1 MPITKNVSAIF
12 FDMDGTLV
20 DSETLTEP
28 TVVTLCEELGIENV
42 DIECTQFFGH
52 SWLEIERRIIAYYP
66 KLEGMVDFPA
76 RMQSIFNELLISMQ
90 PPLIKG
96 SRELLIAASQIMPVA
111 IVSSSGR
118 ESISE
123 TIRRMDVSKNVS
135 FYAGFE
141 DYEKCKPEPDG
152 YLKAAEMLNIDP
164 HECMVFEDSVA
175 GIQSAKNAGMQV
187 VNISFRCADKE
198 TAANLADLV
207 VDDYTDLPADFL
219 ESISK

>member
-1 MPITKNVSAIF
+1 
-12 FDMDGTLV
+12 MDGTLV

-28 TVVTLCEELGIENV
+28 TVVTLCQELGIENV

-66 KLEGMVDFPA
+66 QLAGKIDFPA
-76 RMQSIFNELLISMQ
+76 RMQSLFNDLLISMQ
-90 PPLIKG
+90 PPLING
-96 SRELLIAASQIMPVA
+96 SRETLIAASQIMPVA

-123 TIRRMDVSKNVS
+123 TIRRMDVAENVS

-141 DYEKCKPEPDG
+141 DYDKCKPEPDG

-164 HECMVFEDSVA
+164 AECLVFEDSVT
-175 GIQSAKNAGMQV
+175 GIQSAKNAGTQV
-187 VNISFRCADKE
+187 VNISFRCADRE
-198 TAANLADLV
+198 TAARLADMV
-207 VDDYTDLPADFL
+207 IRDYTDLPPDFL
-219 ESISK
+219 ESIRK

>member
-1 MPITKNVSAIF
+1 MPIIKKVSAVF

-52 SWLEIERRIIAYYP
+52 SWLEIERRIITYYP
-66 KLEGMVDFPA
+66 QLSGKADFPA
-76 RMQSIFNELLISMQ
+76 RMQSLFNELLISMQ

-96 SRELLIAASQIMPVA
+96 SRKMLIAASQIMPVA
-111 IVSSSGR
+111 VVSSTGR
-118 ESISE
+118 DSITE
-123 TIRRMDVSKNVS
+123 TIRRMGVAENVS

-152 YLKAAEMLNIDP
+152 YLKAAEMLDIDP
-164 HECMVFEDSVA
+164 AECLVFEDSVA

-198 TAANLADLV
+198 TAAKLADLIV
-207 VDDYTDLPADFL
+207 VDYTDLPADFL
-219 ESISK
+219 ESIRK

>member
-1 MPITKNVSAIF
+1 MSLIKKVSAIF

-66 KLEGMVDFPA
+66 QLAGKIDFPA
-76 RMQSIFNELLISMQ
+76 RMQSLFNDLLISMQ
-90 PPLIKG
+90 PPLING
-96 SRELLIAASQIMPVA
+96 SREMLLAASQVMPVA

-123 TIRRMDVSKNVS
+123 TIRRMDVAENVS

-141 DYEKCKPEPDG
+141 DYDKCKPEPDG

-164 HECMVFEDSVA
+164 AECLVFEDSVT
-175 GIQSAKNAGMQV
+175 GIQSAKNAGTQV
-187 VNISFRCADKE
+187 VNISFRCADRE
-198 TAANLADLV
+198 TAARLADMV
-207 VDDYTDLPADFL
+207 IRDYTDLPPDFL
-219 ESISK
+219 ESIRK

>member
-1 MPITKNVSAIF
+1 MPIIKKVSAVF

-66 KLEGMVDFPA
+66 QLSGKADFPA
-76 RMQSIFNELLISMQ
+76 RMQSLFNELLISMQ

-96 SRELLIAASQIMPVA
+96 SRKMLIAASQIMPVA
-111 IVSSSGR
+111 VVSSTGR
-118 ESISE
+118 DSITE
-123 TIRRMDVSKNVS
+123 TIRRMGVAENVS

-152 YLKAAEMLNIDP
+152 YLKAAEMLDIDP
-164 HECMVFEDSVA
+164 AECLVFEDSVA

-198 TAANLADLV
+198 TAAKLADLIV
-207 VDDYTDLPADFL
+207 VDYTDLPADFL
-219 ESISK
+219 ESIRK

>member
-1 MPITKNVSAIF
+1 MSLIKKVSAIF

-66 KLEGMVDFPA
+66 QLAGKIDFPA
-76 RMQSIFNELLISMQ
+76 RMQSLFNDLLISMQ
-90 PPLIKG
+90 PPLING
-96 SRELLIAASQIMPVA
+96 SRETLIAASQIMPVA

-123 TIRRMDVSKNVS
+123 TIRRMDVAENVS

-141 DYEKCKPEPDG
+141 DYDKCKPEPDG

-164 HECMVFEDSVA
+164 AECLVFEDSVT
-175 GIQSAKNAGMQV
+175 GIQSAKNAGTQV
-187 VNISFRCADKE
+187 VNISFRCADRE
-198 TAANLADLV
+198 TAARLADMV
-207 VDDYTDLPADFL
+207 IRDYTDLPPDFL
-219 ESISK
+219 ESIRK

>member
-1 MPITKNVSAIF
+1 MPIIKKVSAIF

-42 DIECTQFFGH
+42 DIDCTQFFGH
-52 SWLEIERRIIAYYP
+52 SWLEIERRIIDYYP
-66 KLEGMVDFPA
+66 QLAGKADFTA
-76 RMQSIFNELLISMQ
+76 RMQTLFNDLLISMQ
-90 PPLIKG
+90 PPLING
-96 SRELLIAASQIMPVA
+96 SREMLISASQIMPVA
-111 IVSSSGR
+111 VVSSSGR
-118 ESISE
+118 ESITE
-123 TIRRMDVSKNVS
+123 TIRRMNVAQNVS

-164 HECMVFEDSVA
+164 AECMVFEDSVA

-187 VNISFRCADKE
+187 VNISFRCAEKE
-198 TAANLADLV
+198 TAAGLADMV
-207 VDDYTDLPADFL
+207 VRDYTDLPQDFL
-219 ESISK
+219 ESIRK